1 MKVLQSHVCL
11 SLSVLNAETDL
22 MTLSGKTL
30 TVTSGSSPADASSA
44 DSLLCP
50 YVNLLLMNASPAG
63 GFHTTYIYTHTHT
76 HTHTHT
82 LSLTHALTLAH
93 PHAHSLT
100 HAHSHTHTHTR
111 THRHNSFIHIKMSN
125 QGVACVAAGVP
136 CVVPACVVAGMIDMI
151 EE

>member
-63 GFHTTYIYTHTHT
+63 GFHTTYIYIYTHT

-93 PHAHSLT
+93 PHL
-100 HAHSHTHTHTR
+100 HSHTHTHC

-125 QGVACVAAGVP
+125 RGVACVAAGVP